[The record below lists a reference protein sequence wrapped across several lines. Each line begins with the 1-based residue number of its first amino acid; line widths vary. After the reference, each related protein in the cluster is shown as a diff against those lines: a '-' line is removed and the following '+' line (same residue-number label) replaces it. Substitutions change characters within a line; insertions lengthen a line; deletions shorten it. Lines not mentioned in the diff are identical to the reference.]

1 MGQGPAVR
9 PRKRRVG
16 RCGKPAGEDLQVRAE
31 TERAGR
37 KAVRR
42 NEETGRWSRALP
54 KSRGMGGRETAREQ
68 RAGIRNTSFG
78 SCSPL
83 ICGDSGQ
90 PYPVGRR
97 RRALTL
103 RGVPSRRSPVTRHV
117 PCYSRGIEIA
127 HKGLL
132 AFFERGDARRIPA
145 SLAPRIRRILSDLDA
160 AVQPGDM
167 KLPGYRL
174 HPLTGDRRGQWSVRV
189 SGNWRI
195 VFRFEDGAAVD
206 VTLIDYH

>member
-1 MGQGPAVR
+1 M
-9 PRKRRVG
+9 
-16 RCGKPAGEDLQVRAE
+16 LQ
-31 TERAGR
+31 
-37 KAVRR
+37 
-42 NEETGRWSRALP
+42 S
-54 KSRGMGGRETAREQ
+54 
-68 RAGIRNTSFG
+68 
-78 SCSPL
+78 
-83 ICGDSGQ
+83 
-90 PYPVGRR
+90 
-97 RRALTL
+97 
-103 RGVPSRRSPVTRHV
+103 
-117 PCYSRGIEIA
+117 GIEIA

-160 AVQPGDM
+160 AVQPGDV

>member
-1 MGQGPAVR
+1 MRQPVNVTAGDGWPQPLVEGVTEVERHGWQGDGEGAASGDPQHLVR
-9 PRKRRVG
+9 
-16 RCGKPAGEDLQVRAE
+16 
-31 TERAGR
+31 
-37 KAVRR
+37 
-42 NEETGRWSRALP
+42 
-54 KSRGMGGRETAREQ
+54 
-68 RAGIRNTSFG
+68 

-90 PYPVGRR
+90 PYPGRPAPP
-97 RRALTL
+97 RAHPPGNSFAPLA
-103 RGVPSRRSPVTRHV
+103 RHPSRAVLQS
-117 PCYSRGIEIA
+117 GIEIA

-145 SLAPRIRRILSDLDA
+145 SLAPRIRRILSDLGRRGA
-160 AVQPGDM
+160 AWRHEAAG
-167 KLPGYRL
+167 LPAASA
-174 HPLTGDRRGQWSVRV
+174 DRRPPGPVGAWRV